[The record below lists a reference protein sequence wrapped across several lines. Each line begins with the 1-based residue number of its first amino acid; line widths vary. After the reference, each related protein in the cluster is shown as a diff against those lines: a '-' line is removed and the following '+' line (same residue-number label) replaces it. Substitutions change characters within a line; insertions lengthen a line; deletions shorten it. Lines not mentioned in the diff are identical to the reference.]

1 MKIEAKDLQS
11 ALTEASIKLECSVV
25 DLEYTI
31 LQQHKSG
38 FLGFGRKSAIIEVE
52 VKRYK
57 KKHFKKENKPNFRN
71 EEKSNH
77 FQKTDKVVKTE
88 NEFKKNESK
97 IRKMEEN
104 ESKIKKM
111 EENEPKTEVKME
123 SSKKEKYV
131 VKSDAIFDS
140 FHKEDHTSRN
150 QDDLL
155 DEIKI
160 QLERLL
166 KISCF
171 QISLK
176 EIKMY
181 DENCIFIRL
190 DGEDS
195 ALLIGKEAH
204 RYKAFS
210 YLLHNWINLK
220 YNLLVR
226 LEIAEFL
233 EKQIQGMQ
241 FYLQGMAEK
250 IKQSGRGQTK
260 PLDGVLIKIALE
272 ELRAMFPHKYVGI
285 KQNGEQ
291 RFVVVNDFVKKDE

>member
-97 IRKMEEN
+97 IR
-104 ESKIKKM
+104 KM

-241 FYLQGMAEK
+241 FYLQGVAEK
-250 IKQSGRGQTK
+250 IKQSGKGQTK

>member
-71 EEKSNH
+71 EEKSNY

-97 IRKMEEN
+97 IR
-104 ESKIKKM
+104 KM

-241 FYLQGMAEK
+241 FYLQGVAEK
-250 IKQSGRGQTK
+250 IKQNGRGQTK

>member
-57 KKHFKKENKPNFRN
+57 KKHFKKENKPHFRN
-71 EEKSNH
+71 EEKSNY

-97 IRKMEEN
+97 IR
-104 ESKIKKM
+104 KM

-233 EKQIQGMQ
+233 EKQIQAMQ
-241 FYLQGMAEK
+241 FYLQGVAEK

>member
-77 FQKTDKVVKTE
+77 FQKTDKVAKTE

-97 IRKMEEN
+97 IR
-104 ESKIKKM
+104 KM

-233 EKQIQGMQ
+233 EKQIQAMQ
-241 FYLQGMAEK
+241 FYLQGVAEK

>member
-97 IRKMEEN
+97 IR
-104 ESKIKKM
+104 KM

-233 EKQIQGMQ
+233 EKQIQAMQ
-241 FYLQGMAEK
+241 FYLQGVAEK
-250 IKQSGRGQTK
+250 IKQNGRGQTK

>member
-104 ESKIKKM
+104 E
-111 EENEPKTEVKME
+111 PKTEIKME

-241 FYLQGMAEK
+241 FYLQGVAEK
-250 IKQSGRGQTK
+250 IKQNGRGQTK

>member
-104 ESKIKKM
+104 E
-111 EENEPKTEVKME
+111 PKTEVKME

-181 DENCIFIRL
+181 DENCIFICL

-241 FYLQGMAEK
+241 FYLQGVAEK
-250 IKQSGRGQTK
+250 IKQNGRGQTK

>member
-71 EEKSNH
+71 EEKSNY

-97 IRKMEEN
+97 IR
-104 ESKIKKM
+104 KM

-241 FYLQGMAEK
+241 FYLQGVAEK

>member
-77 FQKTDKVVKTE
+77 FQKTDKFVKTE

-97 IRKMEEN
+97 IR
-104 ESKIKKM
+104 KM

-241 FYLQGMAEK
+241 FYLQGVAEK
-250 IKQSGRGQTK
+250 IKQNGRGQTK

>member
-97 IRKMEEN
+97 IR
-104 ESKIKKM
+104 KM

-226 LEIAEFL
+226 LKIAEFL
-233 EKQIQGMQ
+233 EKQIQRMQ
-241 FYLQGMAEK
+241 FYLQGVAEK

>member
-38 FLGFGRKSAIIEVE
+38 FLGFGCKSAIIEVE

-97 IRKMEEN
+97 IR
-104 ESKIKKM
+104 KM

-241 FYLQGMAEK
+241 FYLQGVAEK

>member
-11 ALTEASIKLECSVV
+11 ALTEASIKLECSVI
-25 DLEYTI
+25 DLEYAI

-38 FLGFGRKSAIIEVE
+38 FLGFGRKNAIIEVE
-52 VKRYK
+52 TKKHK
-57 KKHFKKENKPNFRN
+57 KKSFKRENKSHFKNEEKLNKFEKKENKP
-71 EEKSNH
+71 
-77 FQKTDKVVKTE
+77 
-88 NEFKKNESK
+88 KKIS
-97 IRKMEEN
+97 EEN
-104 ESKIKKM
+104 ELKNEMKIEPIKK
-111 EENEPKTEVKME
+111 EA
-123 SSKKEKYV
+123 YI

-140 FHKEDHTSRN
+140 FHKEDRAN

-171 QISLK
+171 KIYLK
-176 EIKMY
+176 ELKMY

-241 FYLQGMAEK
+241 FYLQGVAEK

>member
-97 IRKMEEN
+97 IR
-104 ESKIKKM
+104 KM

-226 LEIAEFL
+226 FEIAEFL

-241 FYLQGMAEK
+241 FYLQGVAEK
-250 IKQSGRGQTK
+250 IKQNGRGQTK

>member
-104 ESKIKKM
+104 E
-111 EENEPKTEVKME
+111 PKTEVKME

-150 QDDLL
+150 QNDLL

-241 FYLQGMAEK
+241 FYLQGVAEK
-250 IKQSGRGQTK
+250 IKQNGRGQTK

>member
-1 MKIEAKDLQS
+1 MRVEAKDLQS

-31 LQQHKSG
+31 LQHHKNG

-52 VKRYK
+52 AKRYK
-57 KKHFKKENKPNFRN
+57 KKAFKKENKSYFKT
-71 EEKSNH
+71 EEKP
-77 FQKTDKVVKTE
+77 KTDKFE
-88 NEFKKNESK
+88 
-97 IRKMEEN
+97 KMEFEN
-104 ESKIKKM
+104 GQSELKSSKKIS
-111 EENEPKTEVKME
+111 EENALKSEMKAEPI
-123 SSKKEKYV
+123 KKEKYV

-140 FHKEDHTSRN
+140 FHKEVDTNRDS
-150 QDDLL
+150 QDIL

-166 KISCF
+166 KASCF
-171 QISLK
+171 KISVS

-190 DGEDS
+190 DGEDA
-195 ALLIGKEAH
+195 ALMIGKEAH
-204 RYKAFS
+204 RYKAIS

-226 LEIAEFL
+226 LEIAQFL

-241 FYLQGMAEK
+241 FYLQGVAEK

-272 ELRAMFPHKYVGI
+272 ELRVMFPNKYVGI

>member
-57 KKHFKKENKPNFRN
+57 KKHLKKENKPNFRN

-97 IRKMEEN
+97 IR
-104 ESKIKKM
+104 KM

-241 FYLQGMAEK
+241 FYLQGVAEK

>member
-88 NEFKKNESK
+88 NEFKKNEPK
-97 IRKMEEN
+97 IR
-104 ESKIKKM
+104 KM

-241 FYLQGMAEK
+241 FYLQGVAEK

>member
-104 ESKIKKM
+104 E
-111 EENEPKTEVKME
+111 PKTEVKME

-140 FHKEDHTSRN
+140 FHKEDHTNRN

-233 EKQIQGMQ
+233 EKQIQAMQ
-241 FYLQGMAEK
+241 FYLQGVAEK

>member
-88 NEFKKNESK
+88 SEFKK
-97 IRKMEEN
+97 N

-241 FYLQGMAEK
+241 FYLQGVAEK
-250 IKQSGRGQTK
+250 IKQNGRGQTK

>member
-104 ESKIKKM
+104 E
-111 EENEPKTEVKME
+111 PKTEVKME

-181 DENCIFIRL
+181 DENCIFIHL

-241 FYLQGMAEK
+241 FYLQGVAEK

>member
-88 NEFKKNESK
+88 NEFKKNES
-97 IRKMEEN
+97 
-104 ESKIKKM
+104 
-111 EENEPKTEVKME
+111 KTEVKME

-233 EKQIQGMQ
+233 EKQIQAMQ
-241 FYLQGMAEK
+241 FYLQGVAEK

>member
-97 IRKMEEN
+97 IR
-104 ESKIKKM
+104 KM

-220 YNLLVR
+220 YNPLVR

-241 FYLQGMAEK
+241 FYLQGVAEK
-250 IKQSGRGQTK
+250 IKQNGRGQTK

>member
-104 ESKIKKM
+104 E
-111 EENEPKTEVKME
+111 PKTEVKME

-176 EIKMY
+176 EIKVY

-241 FYLQGMAEK
+241 FYLQGVAEK
-250 IKQSGRGQTK
+250 IKQNGRGQTK

>member
-57 KKHFKKENKPNFRN
+57 KKHLKKENKPNFRN

-104 ESKIKKM
+104 E
-111 EENEPKTEVKME
+111 PKTEVKME

-140 FHKEDHTSRN
+140 FHKEDHTNRN

-241 FYLQGMAEK
+241 FYLQGVAEK

>member
-88 NEFKKNESK
+88 NEFK
-97 IRKMEEN
+97 IR
-104 ESKIKKM
+104 KM

-241 FYLQGMAEK
+241 FYLQGVAEK
-250 IKQSGRGQTK
+250 IKQNGRGQTK

>member
-97 IRKMEEN
+97 IR
-104 ESKIKKM
+104 KM

-241 FYLQGMAEK
+241 FYLQGVAEK
-250 IKQSGRGQTK
+250 IKQNGRGQTK

-291 RFVVVNDFVKKDE
+291 RFVVINDFVKKDE

>member
-88 NEFKKNESK
+88 NESK
-97 IRKMEEN
+97 IR
-104 ESKIKKM
+104 KM

-241 FYLQGMAEK
+241 FYLQGVAEK

>member
-71 EEKSNH
+71 EEKSNY

-88 NEFKKNESK
+88 NEFKT
-97 IRKMEEN
+97 R
-104 ESKIKKM
+104 KM

-241 FYLQGMAEK
+241 FYLQGVAEK

>member
-88 NEFKKNESK
+88 SEFKKNEPK
-97 IRKMEEN
+97 IKKVEEN
-104 ESKIKKM
+104 ES
-111 EENEPKTEVKME
+111 KTEVKME

-241 FYLQGMAEK
+241 FYLQGVAEK

>member
-52 VKRYK
+52 VKRCK
-57 KKHFKKENKPNFRN
+57 KKHFKKENKPHFRN

-88 NEFKKNESK
+88 SEFKKNEP
-97 IRKMEEN
+97 
-104 ESKIKKM
+104 KIKKV

-123 SSKKEKYV
+123 SNKKEKYV

-241 FYLQGMAEK
+241 FYLQGVAEK
-250 IKQSGRGQTK
+250 IKQNGRGQTK

>member
-97 IRKMEEN
+97 IR
-104 ESKIKKM
+104 KM

-241 FYLQGMAEK
+241 FYLQGVAEK
-250 IKQSGRGQTK
+250 IKQNGRGQTK

-291 RFVVVNDFVKKDE
+291 RFVVVNDFVKKR

>member
-97 IRKMEEN
+97 IR
-104 ESKIKKM
+104 KM

-241 FYLQGMAEK
+241 FYLQGVAEK

-291 RFVVVNDFVKKDE
+291 CFVVVNDFVKKDE

>member
-57 KKHFKKENKPNFRN
+57 KKHFKKENKLNFRN

-97 IRKMEEN
+97 IR
-104 ESKIKKM
+104 KM

-233 EKQIQGMQ
+233 EKQIQAMQ
-241 FYLQGMAEK
+241 FYLQGVAEK

>member
-71 EEKSNH
+71 EEKLNH
-77 FQKTDKVVKTE
+77 FQKTDKVVKIE

-97 IRKMEEN
+97 IR
-104 ESKIKKM
+104 KM

-241 FYLQGMAEK
+241 FYLQGVAEK
-250 IKQSGRGQTK
+250 IKQNGRGQTK